1 MTVSDLKPTS
11 PEAPPLGANSCS
23 RKPSTP
29 CYVII
34 SPVRNEARNLARTI
48 QSVANQTV
56 RPARWIIVDDGSND
70 GTREIASE
78 AAARHEWIT
87 VVARADRGSRKSGA
101 GVMEAFYD
109 GLKRLEKLDWD
120 YLVKL
125 DGDLEFE
132 ASFFERIFQAFNQ
145 DSSLGV
151 SGGDIY
157 HFENDQKVI
166 ESRNDPGFHVRG
178 ATKVYRRGCWE
189 AIGGLVPAT
198 GWDTLDEVKA
208 NMLGWRT
215 ARVPTAPA
223 LHLRPTGAADG
234 GWRNAFKNGRGSYIS
249 GYHPVYMLSKCVK
262 RVLDRPVLIQSL
274 GLAAGF
280 FSSYFGGVE
289 QIRDRDLIRYLRAQQ
304 IRRLLGRPSIWR

>member
-1 MTVSDLKPTS
+1 MPARADSLHSNARAVS
-11 PEAPPLGANSCS
+11 
-23 RKPSTP
+23 
-29 CYVII
+29 YVII
-34 SPVRNEARNLARTI
+34 SPVRNEARHLSRTI
-48 QSVANQTV
+48 ESVARQTIL
-56 RPARWIIVDDGSND
+56 PTRWIIVDDGSTD
-70 GTREIASE
+70 GTRELASE
-78 AAARHEWIT
+78 AAVRYSWIL
-87 VVARADRGSRKSGA
+87 VVARPDRGSRKSGS

-109 GLKRLEKLDWD
+109 GLKRLDSSAWE

-132 ASFFERIFQAFNQ
+132 PVFFEEIFRAF
-145 DSSLGV
+145 SREPALGI

-157 HFENDQKVI
+157 HFEADQKVI
-166 ESRNDPGFHVRG
+166 ESQNDPDFHVRG
-178 ATKVYRRGCWE
+178 ATKVYRRACWE

-208 NMLGWRT
+208 NMVGWRT
-215 ARVPTAPA
+215 ARVSSAPA

-262 RVLDRPVLIQSL
+262 RVFERPVLIQSL

-289 QIRDRDLIRYLRAQQ
+289 QIKDRDLIRYLRSQQ
-304 IRRLLGRPSIWR
+304 MKRLLGQRSIWR